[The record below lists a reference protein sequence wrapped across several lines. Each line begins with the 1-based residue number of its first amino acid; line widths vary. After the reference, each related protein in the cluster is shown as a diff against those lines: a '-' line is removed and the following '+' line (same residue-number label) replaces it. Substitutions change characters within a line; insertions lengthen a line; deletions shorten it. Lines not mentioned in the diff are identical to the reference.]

1 VNRQLLLFSNLS
13 KFEEG
18 IGEKVA
24 TFIYFESIFV
34 SGIITALVLGWK
46 LALICIVSL
55 PVSFSVTMIVSW
67 VSNTFHPVLVYYE
80 YYDCYSFQLST
91 KFSRQE
97 MEAYGAAGS
106 IAEEVLSSIRTLVA
120 FDGQEKEITRY
131 EKHLQ
136 SAKRNNITKNLFSGI
151 SNGFMWFFVYASYAL
166 SFWYGVGLILEERY
180 LPKEEIIYTPA
191 KMVAVSLTVI
201 QEICS
206 YCSHLRFSSVL

>member
-1 VNRQLLLFSNLS
+1 LS

-24 TFIYFESIFV
+24 TFISFESTFV
-34 SGIITALVLGWK
+34 SGIIMALLLGWK
-46 LALICIVSL
+46 LTLISIVSL
-55 PVSFSVTMIVSW
+55 PVSFGVTMIVSW
-67 VSNTFHPVLVYYE
+67 VSNTFYRTLIY
-80 YYDCYSFQLST
+80 YYDRYYFQLST

-106 IAEEVLSSIRTLVA
+106 IAEEVLSSVRTVVT
-120 FDGQEKEITRY
+120 FDSQKKEITRY

-136 SAKRNNITKNLFSGI
+136 IAKRNNIRKNLFSGI

-180 LPKEEIIYTPA
+180 LPKEELIYTPA
-191 KMVAVSLTVI
+191 NIVAVCLIFI